1 MSEDPKGVEP
11 ERSPFADLDEMQQEI
26 AKRIRDNQRFLEKFL
41 DDDFLD
47 SEEEQEAEEKN
58 GEFEEL

>member
-1 MSEDPKGVEP
+1 VSD
-11 ERSPFADLDEMQQEI
+11 ERKEEGGEKSPFADLDEMQQEI

-47 SEEEQEAEEKN
+47 DDGEGTEEESGEQE
-58 GEFEEL
+58 EEL